1 MELENQNNLEQNLQ
15 DISVIKKEEHNP
27 TDLEES
33 INQCI
38 LNLNHEGEKKLLHK
52 NNNQKPKNI
61 PQKKISKPTNQK
73 EKILE
78 IKEKIISIFN
88 DNTNVIQNV
97 SIVQEKND
105 NELNKIIMEAQM
117 NFENQLDQLYDEKII
132 KLNEIKDQ
140 YEIDLFDLK
149 NYSDDEIKWKKE
161 NQKAILKLIYDSV
174 KEDKEKEI
182 KEIEDDFQKKKK
194 VITDKYKCA
203 SEQKDDFTLDDR
215 SVIYKNELFENLKNK
230 INEVIYPKDKQK
242 VSIALENN
250 NEQLNNNILKG
261 IEG

>member
-38 LNLNHEGEKKLLHK
+38 INLNNEGEKKLPHK

-61 PQKKISKPTNQK
+61 PQKKISKPTSQK

-117 NFENQLDQLYDEKII
+117 DFENQIDKLYDEKII
-132 KLNEIKDQ
+132 KLNEIKEQ

-149 NYSDDEIKWKKE
+149 NYYEEELKYLKE
-161 NQKAILKLIYDSV
+161 NEKPVLKFIYDSV
-174 KEDKEKEI
+174 KADKEKKI

-194 VITDKYKCA
+194 IITDKYKCA
-203 SEQKDDFTLDDR
+203 SEQKEDFTLDDR

-230 INEVIYPKDKQK
+230 INDVINPIDKQRL
-242 VSIALENN
+242 SMALENN
-250 NEQLNNNILKG
+250 NRQNNILKG